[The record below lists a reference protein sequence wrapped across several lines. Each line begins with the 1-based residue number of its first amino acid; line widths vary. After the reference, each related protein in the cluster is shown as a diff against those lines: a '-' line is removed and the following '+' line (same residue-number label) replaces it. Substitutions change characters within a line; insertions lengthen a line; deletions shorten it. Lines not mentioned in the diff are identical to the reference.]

1 MMGRVSGKVALVT
14 GAASGL
20 GRATA
25 KRLAAEGAHVMI
37 ADINEAR
44 LSEARD
50 EIAQAG
56 GQAMLHVLDVTSEEA
71 WERAVAETVAAFG
84 KLDILVNCAGVL
96 SIADIESE
104 TFEKWSWQHRVNLD
118 GVFLGMKHG
127 FKAMR
132 QGGKGGSIINF
143 SSVLGIL
150 SLSNIAAY
158 SSAKGGVRAITKSA
172 ALHGGPLGIR
182 VNSIHPGHVR
192 TEMVIDGVSAADYP
206 DEVWQ
211 KLAEQYPIGRVGEP
225 GDIADAV
232 LFLASDESSFV
243 TGLEMVV
250 DGGYSIQ

>member
-1 MMGRVSGKVALVT
+1 MGRVNDKVALVT

-25 KRLAAEGAHVMI
+25 KRLAAEGARVMI
-37 ADINEAR
+37 CDINAAR
-44 LSEARD
+44 LTDARE
-50 EIAQAG
+50 EIVAAG
-56 GQAMLHVLDVTSEEA
+56 GKAVSHVLDVTSEAA
-71 WERAVAETVAAFG
+71 WEGAIAATVAEFG
-84 KLDILVNCAGVL
+84 TLDILVNCAGVL
-96 SIADIESE
+96 SIASVEDE

-132 QGGKGGSIINF
+132 EGGKGGSIINF

-150 SLSNIAAY
+150 SMSNIAAY

-206 DEVWQ
+206 DEMWQ
-211 KLAEQYPIGRVGEP
+211 EMAKQYPIGRVGEP
-225 GDIADAV
+225 EDIASAV
-232 LFLASDESSFV
+232 LYLASDEAKFV

>member
-1 MMGRVSGKVALVT
+1 MARVKGKTALVT

-20 GRATA
+20 GKATA
-25 KRLAAEGAHVMI
+25 KRLAAEGARVML
-37 ADINEAR
+37 ADIDKER
-44 LSEARD
+44 LPGVRD
-50 EIAQAG
+50 EIITAG
-56 GQAMLHVLDVTSEEA
+56 GAALFHMLDVTREEA
-71 WERAVAETVAAFG
+71 WERAIETMMSEFG
-84 KLDILVNCAGVL
+84 SLDILVNCAGVL
-96 SIADIESE
+96 SIADIENE

-143 SSVLGIL
+143 SSILGIL

-192 TEMVIDGVSAADYP
+192 TGMVVDGVSAADYHE
-206 DEVWQ
+206 EVWTEMA
-211 KLAEQYPIGRVGEP
+211 KQYPIGRVGEP
-225 GDIADAV
+225 EDVANAV
-232 LFLASDESSFV
+232 LFLASDEASFI